1 MDAYK
6 KAEEFLHPLLYEAV
20 KIQREGVVAPMDA
33 YEMILEKLEGHTI
46 PDEARELFEM
56 QLRQIFDL

>member
-6 KAEEFLHPLLYEAV
+6 RAEELTNTLLYEAV
-20 KIQREGVVAPMDA
+20 KIQREGAMAPMDA
-33 YEMILEKLEGHTI
+33 YETLLEKLKGHMI